1 MIGGKTMIV
10 TQLTKWG
17 NSQGIRINKET
28 LKSLNFDTKEIENQE
43 IKFEMDIKDGKIILN
58 PIKEMTKLEKLFADF
73 EGNPNDYK
81 VSIDWGDPVG
91 KEVW

>member
-1 MIGGKTMIV
+1 MNGGKIMTV

-28 LKSLNFDTKEIENQE
+28 LKLLNFDSKEIENQE
-43 IKFEMDIKDGKIILN
+43 IKFEIEIQNGKIILN
-58 PIKEMTKLEKLFADF
+58 PIKEMTKLDKLFVGF
-73 EGNPNDYK
+73 EEDAEDYK
-81 VSIDWGDPVG
+81 VSIDWGNSVG

>member
-1 MIGGKTMIV
+1 MMV

-28 LKSLNFDTKEIENQE
+28 LRNLNFDLEEIENQK
-43 IKFEMDIKDGKIILN
+43 IKFEMEIKNGKIILN
-58 PIKEMTKLEKLFADF
+58 PIKEMTKLDKLFEDF
-73 EGNPNDYK
+73 EGDPKDHK
-81 VSIDWGDPVG
+81 VSIDWGNPVG

>member
-1 MIGGKTMIV
+1 MIV
-10 TQLTKWG
+10 TQLSKWG

-28 LKSLNFDTKEIENQE
+28 LKSLNFDTKEIENKE

>member
-1 MIGGKTMIV
+1 MIV

-28 LKSLNFDTKEIENQE
+28 LKSLNFNSKEIENQE
-43 IKFEMDIKDGKIILN
+43 IKFEMKIKDGQIILN
-58 PIKEMTKLEKLFADF
+58 PIKEMTKLDKLFVEF
-73 EGNPNDYK
+73 EGDPKNYK
-81 VSIDWGDPVG
+81 VSIDWGNPVG